1 MIHILQI
8 GFSHNPGGVENC
20 IMNYYRHIDKTKF
33 SFDFLD
39 LYGEG
44 IAYRKEIIT
53 LGGKVIVLPNYKKY
67 PITAAK
73 KLYWLIKNS
82 DYKIVHIHMQ
92 SAANL
97 MPILAAIK
105 SEKVKI
111 IAHSHSSN
119 TPKGLL
125 RKSLNRVNIPIIR
138 KLKIEKW
145 ACGYKAGL
153 WMWGKSFDKCNI
165 MENALEYENYK
176 YNLTIRKRIRNE
188 CGFPESAKVIG
199 FIGRFGAE
207 KNIFFLIKVLKE
219 LVQLS
224 SDFRLLTVGGNDLYN
239 AFWDKLLEEGL
250 KQYYYSAGIQGDST
264 MQLFGLWYCA
274 ALIVNVLANEK
285 VGFLFYLSIFM
296 IGMGIGGSANFT
308 TSLPTSIFGRQ
319 GFDKVNSVIFPIQG
333 LVTACCFLVNGIVT
347 SVIGNLKMAYI
358 IFAVVA
364 ILNVLLVTMVNEHKY
379 NKDWQAA
386 QK

>member
-44 IAYRKEIIT
+44 IAYKKEIIT

-105 SEKVKI
+105 SKKVKI

-199 FIGRFGAE
+199 FIGRFGEE
-207 KNIFFLIKVLKE
+207 KNTFFLIKVLKE

-250 KQYYYSAGIQGDST
+250 KQYYYSAGIQGDTSYWYQAMDAFLLPSFFEGFPMVGVEAQAT
-264 MQLFGLWYCA
+264 GVYCYFSHNISRETDLSGLVKYLPIGKNDEKIWANTIYSD
-274 ALIVNVLANEK
+274 LKNEK
-285 VGFLFYLSIFM
+285 NIAKS
-296 IGMGIGGSANFT
+296 NF
-308 TSLPTSIFGRQ
+308 PQEYKI
-319 GFDKVNSVIFPIQG
+319 D
-333 LVTACCFLVNGIVT
+333 
-347 SVIGNLKMAYI
+347 
-358 IFAVVA
+358 VA
-364 ILNVLLVTMVNEHKY
+364 TIRLEEKY
-379 NKDWQAA
+379 KRLI
-386 QK
+386 